1 MNVKELVEYIQY
13 LETFG
18 NQVTQDQS
26 QFFRQMVEVLKMVT
40 TKLNETLS
48 LFAFA
53 TIYNEGELRFPK
65 NYFEIHG
72 ELPYG
77 LNIDKESDPDFII
90 ITMNEVDESEVEDD
104 EIDSV
109 STDE

>member
-18 NQVTQDQS
+18 NQVTQDQA
-26 QFFRQMVEVLKMVT
+26 QYFRQMVEVLKMVT

-65 NYFEIHG
+65 DYFELHG

-77 LNIDKESDPDFII
+77 LNIDKDSDPNFVI
-90 ITMNEVDESEVEDD
+90 ITLNEIQEEEENDET
-104 EIDSV
+104 DSV
-109 STDE
+109 SAD